1 MKLNL
6 DTLKVEVLSYLQ
18 RQDFA
23 VFHGYSRLADSD
35 SFVSWDTER
44 HPDFR
49 EFLDTARQ
57 AGVKLVVYH
66 DQVFSSDMLE
76 EARERLELTDIS
88 EPERR
93 TIGRQVDEFDPYEGF
108 TCLLELSFDY
118 QGRVYLFHLS
128 AEWYEDFQDL
138 VENIEAA
145 VEEEPPP
152 GGADES
158 MGGYYSTN

>member
-1 MKLNL
+1 MKFNL
-6 DTLKVEVLSYLQ
+6 DTLKVEVLSHL
-18 RQDFA
+18 RALDLA
-23 VFHGYSRLADSD
+23 VFHGCSRLTDSD
-35 SFVSWDTER
+35 TVVNWDTER

-49 EFLDTARQ
+49 EFLDAARK

-66 DQVFSSDMLE
+66 ERVFSSEMLE

-93 TIGRQVDEFDPYEGF
+93 TIGRQVDEFDPYQGF

-118 QGRVYLFHLS
+118 QGRVYMFRLS
-128 AEWYEDFQDL
+128 AEWYEDFEDL
-138 VENIEAA
+138 VDNIEAA

-152 GGADES
+152 GGSGES